1 MWSFVFAKH
10 INVKKLK
17 ITIKDKDNKGMRR
30 NPLPCSISIFYGP
43 PQPWHRGS
51 PPGGSRVGSCSN
63 AYSCA
68 RPQSLAG
75 AESFLMDPPLPT
87 RQRSDERRKRRLEGR
102 KRTINVM
109 KIEK

>member
-1 MWSFVFAKH
+1 
-10 INVKKLK
+10 
-17 ITIKDKDNKGMRR
+17 MRW

-43 PQPWHRGS
+43 PQPWHHGS

-87 RQRSDERRKRRLEGR
+87 RQRSDECRKRRLEGR
-102 KRTINVM
+102 KRAKNVM